1 MKDGTLMT
9 GFASAAMA
17 LAMIAA
23 FVLAIGGARLAMRR
37 EDRKRGILMIVAA
50 LVLVGNV
57 LIWTV

>member
-1 MKDGTLMT
+1 MTTL
-9 GFASAAMA
+9 ASLALT

-23 FVLAIGGARLAMRR
+23 IALLIGGVTLVLRR
-37 EDRKRGILMIVAA
+37 QDRKRGALMIVAA

>member
-1 MKDGTLMT
+1 MI
-9 GFASAAMA
+9 ASAALT

-23 FVLAIGGARLAMRR
+23 AILIIGAIRLFRR
-37 EDRKRGILMIVAA
+37 DRQRALLMSAAA

>member
-1 MKDGTLMT
+1 MSTV
-9 GFASAAMA
+9 ASLALT

-23 FVLAIGGARLAMRR
+23 IALLIGGVTLVRR
-37 EDRKRGILMIVAA
+37 AQDRKRGALMIVAA